1 MNGISIKDWRFED
14 RPREKMLARGAA
26 ALTDAELL
34 AILLRT
40 GSYSKSALD
49 IARELLEDAGN
60 SLGNISVYSLDK
72 LTLVKGIGRAKAL
85 TLLAAFETGRR
96 SLMRSKDSEKVITN
110 AADVVDFMLPVMAQ
124 LDHEECWT
132 IFLNRSNRVI
142 GRERLS
148 SGGISSTVIDVKMVV
163 RRAVEKLASNIIIV
177 HNHPGGDPR
186 PGEYDKKNTAAL
198 KKAAAALDINLLDH
212 VVVAGKR
219 YYSFSEEEYRMR

>member
-1 MNGISIKDWRFED
+1 
-14 RPREKMLARGAA
+14 MLARGAA